1 MAVDL
6 AGNNRCSKLD
16 ISRFTWIVNQL
27 VTELSE
33 QLLMDICESFLV
45 GGIVMARTSNTL
57 EGSSNVTYVFAPM
70 WHRQA

>member
-27 VTELSE
+27 VTELLE
-33 QLLMDICESFLV
+33 QLLMDI
-45 GGIVMARTSNTL
+45 
-57 EGSSNVTYVFAPM
+57 
-70 WHRQA
+70 